1 MSEEANSFTIG
12 SLAKAANVPVETIR
26 ISCPLIQSLHEG
38 VGQKESR
45 GNRRLT
51 RTDTVRDV

>member
-26 ISCPLIQSLHEG
+26 RL
-38 VGQKESR
+38 SR
-45 GNRRLT
+45 
-51 RTDTVRDV
+51 

>member
-38 VGQKESR
+38 VGPKSQEVIE
-45 GNRRLT
+45 
-51 RTDTVRDV
+51 D